1 MNFVPFCRLHPSLE
15 VTVARKDQELRP
27 VMTRIPERLR
37 RQLEREAE
45 KNRRSMN
52 AEIIHRLEQSFQAKY
67 WAKVVGPI
75 VEHAVSTGL
84 HNATIFSGDMGTD
97 TAQPNRRIRSAPQS
111 PQQSGT
117 AEPYW
122 RTRSAPQSA
131 DQQSPP
137 DKKTEGEGQ

>member
-1 MNFVPFCRLHPSLE
+1 
-15 VTVARKDQELRP
+15 VARKDQELRP

-67 WAKVVGPI
+67 WAKMVAPI

-84 HNATIFSGDMGTD
+84 HKTVFQDMGT
-97 TAQPNRRIRSAPQS
+97 
-111 PQQSGT
+111 GT

-122 RTRSAPQSA
+122 RTRPAPQSPQQSDTGTRSSPQSP
-131 DQQSPP
+131 DQQSAP
-137 DKKTEGEGQ
+137 DKKTQGEGQ

>member
-1 MNFVPFCRLHPSLE
+1 
-15 VTVARKDQELRP
+15 VARKDQELRP

-84 HNATIFSGDMGTD
+84 QNATPLWGD
-97 TAQPNRRIRSAPQS
+97 TAAPRSGEGGDPFDLLKRPHAPRSADPN
-111 PQQSGT
+111 
-117 AEPYW
+117 
-122 RTRSAPQSA
+122 
-131 DQQSPP
+131 
-137 DKKTEGEGQ
+137 KKAEGEGQ